1 MSIIEINIGDKK
13 YKISCKA
20 GEEAHILALSKKF
33 NEKFCNLQKNLGNR
47 ASEGQ
52 VLVIMGLMLEDELH
66 NSQKNSHSSNNISE
80 EKLPFIYNKVDNL
93 ITQLENL
100 KVA

>member
-1 MSIIEINIGDKK
+1 MNIIEINIGGKK

-20 GEEAHILALSKKF
+20 GEEAHILELSKKF
-33 NEKFCNLQKNLGNR
+33 NEKFCNLQKNLGTR

-52 VLVIMGLMLEDELH
+52 VLVIMGLMLEDELY
-66 NSQKNSHSSNNISE
+66 NSQQTQSSNNISE
-80 EKLPFIYNKVDNL
+80 QKLPFLYNKVDNL
-93 ITQLENL
+93 IAQLENL